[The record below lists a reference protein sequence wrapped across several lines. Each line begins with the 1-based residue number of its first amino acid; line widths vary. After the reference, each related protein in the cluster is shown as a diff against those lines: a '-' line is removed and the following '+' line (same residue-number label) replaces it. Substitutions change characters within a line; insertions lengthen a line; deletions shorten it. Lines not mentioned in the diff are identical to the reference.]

1 MGLFDRFTK
10 KNKSREE
17 NVKIVKK
24 EETAKAEEPPNN
36 ENIYYKD
43 VTIEYNDANIHMR
56 IIPLTFT
63 KIQEFSN
70 KTKDPEEFYS
80 LVIQS
85 SLLNKYDN
93 KHFTLEQI
101 KQLFK
106 GGVAKAIA
114 TRCLDP
120 DNIILDNLNKNK
132 NERENTS
139 GTLSFNA
146 SDFIHSANKKTNR
159 PLTLQEQTDL
169 MSKMTNGLNEKTE
182 KMREEQKARTKL
194 IMETRKLNE
203 EGIKHLENFELNE
216 AGLCFEES
224 IALGDPTDVSYD
236 YMVRIYRIGELYDEE
251 IRVCDKAIENLWEE
265 RAKKYENRKE
275 DIYNRQNKIG
285 KFYNDETLFNFILRE
300 EKHNLKGFLGSAY
313 YKFEEAINERE
324 YIREFKKEYLK
335 NNPTDFLLM
344 GTKVYGGTWIYLTT
358 VPDEEKEMFTL
369 AGHGKYLEGNGEYKD
384 AISFYEQASEIE
396 KSVHSYLDEPRV
408 NKRIEI
414 CNNKIKREQIKDLET
429 KAKELEKTEPDKA
442 IELYN
447 ELNILNPNLKKYNKR
462 IEILNKKIKK

>member
-10 KNKSREE
+10 KNK
-17 NVKIVKK
+17 IKK
-24 EETAKAEEPPNN
+24 ENDENIKKVETNNIEETSNN
-36 ENIYYKD
+36 ENIYFKD
-43 VTIEYNDANIHMR
+43 VIVEYNDANIHMR
-56 IIPLTFT
+56 IVPLTFT

-70 KTKDPEEFYS
+70 KTNDPEEFYT
-80 LVIQS
+80 LVIQA

-93 KHFTLEQI
+93 KHFTLDQV
-101 KQLFK
+101 KKLFK

-132 NERENTS
+132 NESENIGGS
-139 GTLSFNA
+139 LSFNA
-146 SDFIHSANKKTNR
+146 SDFIPSVDKKTNR
-159 PLTLQEQTDL
+159 HLTLQEQADL
-169 MSKMTNGLNEKTE
+169 MNKLGDGLNERNK
-182 KMREEQKARTKL
+182 KISEEMEERKRL
-194 IMETRKLNE
+194 IMDTRKLNE
-203 EGIKHLENFELNE
+203 KGIAYLENFELKE

-251 IRVCDKAIENLWEE
+251 IRICDKAIKNLWEE
-265 RAKKYENRKE
+265 RAKKYEDRKE

-285 KFYNDETLFNFILRE
+285 KFYNDKILFDFILRE
-300 EKHNLKGFLGSAY
+300 EKHNLKGFLGSSY

-344 GTKVYGGTWIYLTT
+344 GTKVYGGSWVYLTT
-358 VPDEEKEMFTL
+358 ASEEYKEMFIF
-369 AGHGKYLEGNGEYKD
+369 AGHGKYLEDKGDYRE
-384 AISFYEQASEIE
+384 AISFYEKASEIE
-396 KSVHSYLDEPRV
+396 KNFHDYLNEPRV

-414 CNNKIKREQIKDLET
+414 CNNKIKREQIKDLEA
-429 KAKELEKTEPDKA
+429 KAKELEKIDSVQA

-447 ELNILNPNLKKYNKR
+447 KLNILNPNLKKYNKR
-462 IEILNKKIKK
+462 IEIINKKIKK